1 MYAVV
6 GFLCIHNLDFGDAV
20 DPPHIHI
27 LGCGDVEDV
36 W

>member
-6 GFLCIHNLDFGDAV
+6 EIFCIHNLDCGDAV

-27 LGCGDVEDV
+27 WGCGDGADV
-36 W
+36 